1 MSSGN
6 VSKYK
11 YKKAASMKRFEY
23 SSYQTFSTIFNH
35 DEKREPVTIK
45 KGEPLKTDESRHN
58 LINIWQQISF

>member
-1 MSSGN
+1 
-6 VSKYK
+6 
-11 YKKAASMKRFEY
+11 MKRFEY

-58 LINIWQQISF
+58 LINI